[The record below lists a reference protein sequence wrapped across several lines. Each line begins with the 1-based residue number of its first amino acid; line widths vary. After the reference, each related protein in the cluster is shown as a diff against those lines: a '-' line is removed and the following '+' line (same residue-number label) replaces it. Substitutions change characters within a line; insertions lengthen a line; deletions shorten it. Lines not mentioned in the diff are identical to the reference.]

1 MIRVE
6 RYAADRQPVWDAF
19 VAGSVN
25 GTFLF
30 YRDYI
35 DYHADRFTDHS
46 LMVYDGD
53 RLIALLPAN
62 IKGETLVSH
71 GGLTYGGFVI
81 DSHMKTPLMLLVF
94 DAALT
99 WCRERGLTGVR
110 YKPMPA
116 IYPSV
121 PAQADLYALLL
132 CGATIT
138 DRSVMSV
145 ICPAERLAL
154 PKGRR
159 YMLNKARKHDLRV
172 CHDDPNLASYWR
184 LLEATLEAR
193 HDAHPVHS
201 LAEIALLQRRFP
213 QQIKLYACY
222 EGSDLIAGVLVFESQ
237 RVARTQY
244 IAANERGRELGALD
258 LILDHLLS
266 VAYADK
272 PYFDFGTSHDPE
284 SGALNGGLIEQKESF
299 GARAVMQD
307 SYWIDLAG
315 WQPDRLRGAVP

>member
-6 RYAADRQPVWDAF
+6 RYAADQQPAWDDF
-19 VAGSVN
+19 VTSSVN

-30 YRDYI
+30 YRDYM
-35 DYHADRFTDHS
+35 DYHADRFADFS

-62 IKGETLVSH
+62 RTGATLVSH

-81 DSHMKTPLMLLVF
+81 DERMKTPLMLHVF
-94 DAALT
+94 DATLR
-99 WCRERGLTGVR
+99 WCREQALTGIR
-110 YKPMPA
+110 YKA
-116 IYPSV
+116 IPPIYQRV

-138 DRSVMSV
+138 DRRVMSV
-145 ICPAERLAL
+145 IRPSERLPL

-172 CHDDPNLASYWR
+172 CRDDQNLAIYWQ
-184 LLEATLEAR
+184 LLAATLETR
-193 HDAHPVHS
+193 HDAHPAHS
-201 LAEIALLQRRFP
+201 LAEIDLLQRRFP
-213 QQIKLYACY
+213 QQIALYACY
-222 EGSDLIAGVLVFESQ
+222 EAADMIAGVLIFESA

-244 IAANERGRELGALD
+244 IAANARGRELGALD
-258 LILDHLLS
+258 LILDHLLGD
-266 VAYADK
+266 VFAQK
-272 PYFDFGTSHDPE
+272 PYFDFGTSHDPT

-299 GARAVMQD
+299 GARAITQD
-307 SYWIDLAG
+307 TYWIDLAN
-315 WQPDRLRGAVP
+315 WQPDQLREAVL